1 MPLIL
6 WLNSLALAADVIW
19 LEAPTDAL
27 RARVAT
33 AAGATRDG
41 LALVDSRSAS
51 TQWTPADDES
61 LRRLEVALKDVRA
74 YEARLDGELVIL
86 RDLAGPIAGVTA
98 LRDENDRDRLFA
110 ALAYQGFAANRYF
123 DKALSSDP
131 EAAPYRVDFNGL
143 VVERPW
149 ADAVALTPGREI
161 TPYDIA
167 EAPQRV
173 AFARVRDAVLQAL
186 PASVTPKDLPA
197 GATFLVDGA
206 AAQVGAS
213 GNVKV
218 TPGRHL
224 FAAVLENRVV
234 ARWDVI
240 LAPGASVDAVVPL
253 SDATWDAFIANLGPD
268 VEIPGALAANVAALG
283 GEVWLARP
291 DGSNDATIFVLTPD
305 GVRMGDLP
313 KAPSASSSDVSLGF
327 AVGVTGG
334 WMSSGDFYTQDP
346 IIFAHSKATVNSPTA
361 SLDVGLDIDIGVAR
375 IGAGV
380 ATWAAFGHPALS
392 GDGQSIFR
400 PYPHARAGLKWVQ
413 VSGGYLLPYHPAAGL
428 HATIPL
434 AGAFE
439 LRANGVL
446 GVPGELTREDGTV
459 YATHLTPLADAGFGL
474 RF

>member
-1 MPLIL
+1 MPLIS
-6 WLNSLALAADVIW
+6 WLSSLAFGADVVW
-19 LEAPTDAL
+19 LEAPSDSL
-27 RARVAT
+27 RARVAE
-33 AAGATRDG
+33 AAGATRGD
-41 LALVDSRSAS
+41 LAPIDLRSAS

-123 DKALSSDP
+123 DTGLPTDP
-131 EAAPYRVDFNGL
+131 EAAPFRVEFNGL

-149 ADAVALTPGREI
+149 ANAVALTPTREI

-197 GATFLVDGA
+197 GATFWVDGA

-224 FAAVLENRVV
+224 FAAVLDDRVV
-234 ARWDVI
+234 ARWDVT
-240 LAPGASVDAVVPL
+240 LAPGTSIDATVPL
-253 SDATWDAFIANLGPD
+253 SDAVWDAFIANLGPD
-268 VEIPGALAANVAALG
+268 VQVPEAVAANVKALG

-291 DGSNDATIFVLTPD
+291 NGSSDATLFVLTPD
-305 GVRMGDLP
+305 GVRKGELP
-313 KAPSASSSDVSLGF
+313 KPQSDSDMVRVSF
-327 AVGVTGG
+327 AVGATAG

-346 IIFAHSKATVNSPTA
+346 VTYAPTKAAVNSPTA
-361 SLDVGLDIDIGVAR
+361 ALDVGLDVDFGVAR

-380 ATWAAFGHPALS
+380 ATLAAFGHPAIS
-392 GDGQSIFR
+392 GEGQSIFR
-400 PYPHARAGLKWVQ
+400 PYPHVRAGLKWVQ
-413 VSGGYLLPYHPAAGL
+413 LSGGYLLPYHPAAGL
-428 HATIPL
+428 HATLPV

-446 GVPGELTREDGTV
+446 GFPGELTRDDGTV
-459 YATHLTPLADAGFGL
+459 YATHLTPLADAGIGL